1 MKNKVVL
8 IGLITVLSITV
19 KAQSVKIPVLIT
31 LKNGESIDAIH
42 FGPLKCGTNLYAESY
57 ILIRGKYMDN
67 VTEIKNYSDIEKI
80 TLQGFKK
87 PPEASLGNEK
97 GKVTITKKN
106 GSSFKLDDAEIIM
119 SCYGVGDKYNEI
131 IVQII
136 NPVTNQTVEHKIQ
149 TKEIQSIIFK

>member
-1 MKNKVVL
+1 MKSKIVL
-8 IGLITVLSITV
+8 IGLFTVLCVTMQ
-19 KAQSVKIPVLIT
+19 AQTIKIPVLIT

-57 ILIRGKYMDN
+57 VMIRGMYMDN

-80 TLQGFKK
+80 TLQGYKK

-97 GKVTITKKN
+97 AKLTIYKKN
-106 GSSFKLDDAEIIM
+106 GASFKLDDAEIIM

-131 IVQII
+131 IVQIL
-136 NPVTNQTVEHKIQ
+136 NPVSNQTVEHKIE
-149 TKEIQSIIFK
+149 TRNIQSIIFK